1 MFDLDKTACSVFTRS
16 ILDLRNYYKK
26 AFVFCRCHHGP
37 IRDIQKY
44 DLSAAVANCIVMM
57 MNALFGERRANG
69 DRAGISTDDFKFF
82 SFLHFDDM
90 LINIP

>member
-1 MFDLDKTACSVFTRS
+1 
-16 ILDLRNYYKK
+16 
-26 AFVFCRCHHGP
+26 
-37 IRDIQKY
+37 
-44 DLSAAVANCIVMM
+44 MM

-69 DRAGISTDDFKFF
+69 DRAGVSTDDFSFF